1 MELKRFGKYEVLG
14 PLGEGAM
21 GVVYKAQD
29 PILNRFVAIKTISAG
44 LGTDDELRQR
54 FLREA
59 RAAASLNHPNII
71 TIHDFGEEQG
81 QIYMAMELLEG
92 DDLKD
97 LIGTESPKPLEEKLE
112 IMEQICDGLAFAHA
126 KNIVHRDL
134 KPGNIHIQPNGRVK
148 ILDFGL
154 ARLGGSD
161 MTKAG
166 VVMGTPNYM
175 SPEQVMGERVDA
187 RSDIFSLGAVFYEI
201 ITNHKPF
208 EADSVHA
215 VLYQVVHKD
224 PQPVREWDPSVPRAI
239 VELVEKMLAK
249 DPAQRFAHAGEL
261 RDAVRGIRQA
271 LAAGR
276 LESATLAEV
285 MEVELV
291 DEAEVAAPPDAKA
304 LLDADGTLQ
313 MEVTPVPA
321 PPPSAPRSVRPSRPT
336 SLPPRRPPM
345 PRAAPKTSRTPYL
358 LGGLVVVGVLAAVGW
373 LALRELPRPSTPT
386 RSVEERVGALTQALV
401 RTQLN
406 YAKRVLEDKDYED
419 AAKQAREVLALD
431 PTNREARELLQ
442 SARDTQA
449 TLDTAAAEARRA
461 FEEGDT
467 QDASE
472 ALSRVMS
479 LDPGH
484 PVAAELSAKLNEF
497 FQAQATDAR
506 TAMERSRAAAETGN
520 ATDKADFGRAVSLAQ
535 EASGMLDRGEFAEAT
550 QGFLKSRDA
559 FDRARRAEAAARA
572 EAERAEAERAVA
584 ERALPAATPAIP
596 STPHPTPMPSAT
608 PRPATAPTTLA
619 PAVPATLPARTFQAA
634 RTSIQ
639 GAQVEKGGL
648 AGFDT
653 SGVQRPPEFQGSLEF
668 EASPPEVRPGETCV
682 VKVFLAN
689 SGKKSVKLDRIE
701 AQTYADGARLPVP
714 VELQNHDSRPGK
726 RVLVGELSVVVPAA
740 NGWTLEVTVTS
751 EKGETYRSRLRVR

>member
-54 FLREA
+54 FQREA

-201 ITNHKPF
+201 VTNHKPF

-215 VLYQVVHKD
+215 VLYQVVHKE
-224 PQPVREWDPSVPRAI
+224 PQPVRQWDPSVPRAV

-261 RDAVRGIRQA
+261 RDAVRGLRQA
-271 LAAGR
+271 FAAGR

-291 DEAEVAAPPDAKA
+291 DEAEVADTQGA
-304 LLDADGTLQ
+304 LDADSTLQ
-313 MEVTPVPA
+313 MEMAQVPA
-321 PPPSAPRSVRPSRPT
+321 PRPPAPRSVRPSRPAA
-336 SLPPRRPPM
+336 SLPPRRPAP
-345 PRAAPKTSRTPYL
+345 PRAAPQTSKTPYL
-358 LGGLVVVGVLAAVGW
+358 LGGALLVGVLAAIGW
-373 LALRELPRPSTPT
+373 LTLRQPPRPATPT

-406 YAKRVLEDKDYED
+406 YTRRVLEDKDYED
-419 AAKQAREVLALD
+419 AAKQAREVPALD

-449 TLDTAAAEARRA
+449 SLDAAAAEARQA
-461 FEEGDT
+461 FEAGDT
-467 QDASE
+467 QAASE

-484 PVAAELSAKLNEF
+484 PVAAELSAKLNDF

-506 TAMERSRAAAETGN
+506 AAMQRSRTAAETGD
-520 ATDKADFGRAVSLAQ
+520 AKDQTDFGQAVSLAM
-535 EASGMLDRGEFAEAT
+535 EASGMLERGEFAEAT

-559 FDRARRAEAAARA
+559 FDRARRAEAAEQA
-572 EAERAEAERAVA
+572 EAQRAIA
-584 ERALPAATPAIP
+584 ERALPAATPTIP
-596 STPHPTPMPSAT
+596 PSPLPTPVPSAT
-608 PRPATAPTTLA
+608 ARPMTAPTTLA
-619 PAVPATLPARTFQAA
+619 PAVPATLAPRAFQAA

-639 GAQVEKGGL
+639 GAHVEKGGL

-653 SGVQRPPEFQGSLEF
+653 SGVQRPPEFEGSLEF

-701 AQTYADGARLPVP
+701 AQTNVDGTRLPVP
-714 VELQNHDSRPGK
+714 VELETRDSRPGK
-726 RVLVGELSVVVPAA
+726 RVLVGELSVVLPAA
-740 NGWTLEVTVTS
+740 GSWTLEVTVTS
-751 EKGETYRSRLRVR
+751 EKGETYKSRLRVR

>member
-44 LGTDDELRQR
+44 LGADDELRQR
-54 FLREA
+54 FQREA

-97 LIGTESPKPLEEKLE
+97 LIGTDSPKPLEEKLE
-112 IMEQICDGLAFAHA
+112 IMERICDGLAFAHA

-215 VLYQVVHKD
+215 VLYQVVHKE
-224 PQPVREWDPSVPRAI
+224 PQPVRQWDPSVPRAI
-239 VELVEKMLAK
+239 VELVERMLAK
-249 DPAQRFAHAGEL
+249 DPAERFAHAGEL
-261 RDAVRGIRQA
+261 REAVHGIRQA

-276 LESATLAEV
+276 LESATLAEI

-291 DEAEVAAPPDAKA
+291 DAAEVAPPPDAKA
-304 LLDADGTLQ
+304 VLDADGTLQ
-313 MEVTPVPA
+313 MEITQVPA
-321 PPPSAPRSVRPSRPT
+321 PAAAAPRSSRPSRPT
-336 SLPPRRPPM
+336 SSLPPRRPAK
-345 PRAAPKTSRTPYL
+345 PRVAPATSKIPYL
-358 LGGLVVVGVLAAVGW
+358 LGGVLVVAVLAAVGW
-373 LALRELPRPSTPT
+373 LALREPT
-386 RSVEERVGALTQALV
+386 RPTVPTSSVEERVGALTQALV
-401 RTQLN
+401 RTQIN
-406 YAKRVLEDKDYED
+406 YARRVLEDKDYED
-419 AAKQAREVLALD
+419 AAKQAQEVLALD

-442 SARDTQA
+442 SARDTLA
-449 TLDTAAAEARRA
+449 DLDAAAAEARQA
-461 FEEGDT
+461 FEAGDT
-467 QDASE
+467 QGAAE

-506 TAMERSRAAAETGN
+506 AAMLRSRTAAETGD
-520 ATDKADFGRAVSLAQ
+520 ATDQADFGRAVSLAQ

-559 FDRARRAEAAARA
+559 FDRARRAKT
-572 EAERAEAERAVA
+572 AERAEAERAAA
-584 ERALPAATPAIP
+584 EQALPVATPTVPP
-596 STPHPTPMPSAT
+596 SPHPTPSAT
-608 PRPATAPTTLA
+608 PRVTAPTTLG
-619 PAVPATLPARTFQAA
+619 PVVPATLPARTFQAA

-639 GAQVEKGGL
+639 GARVEKGGL

-653 SGVQRPPEFQGSLEF
+653 SGVQRPPEFEGSLEF
-668 EASPPEVRPGETCV
+668 ETSPPEVRPGETCE
-682 VKVFLAN
+682 VKVFLSN

-701 AQTYADGARLPVP
+701 AQTMVDGNSLPVP
-714 VELQNHDSRPGK
+714 VALQTHDSRPGK
-726 RVLVGELSVVVPAA
+726 RVLVGELSVVFPAA
-740 NGWTLEVTVTS
+740 SSWILEVTVTS